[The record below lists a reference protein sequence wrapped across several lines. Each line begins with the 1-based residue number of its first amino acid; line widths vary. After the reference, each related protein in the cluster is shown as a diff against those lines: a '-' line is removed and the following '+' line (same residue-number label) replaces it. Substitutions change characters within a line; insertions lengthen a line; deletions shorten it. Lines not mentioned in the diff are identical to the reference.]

1 MSLLKKSP
9 LCFLELTFD
18 KKRLK
23 ILIMENL
30 TKMKEIFNKLAL
42 VTMFVGSVLSFNS
55 CGEKEQ
61 IHGADNPVED
71 QCVYCDDEKN
81 DNSCVNGSECGC
93 FIETIGN
100 YKFPNFPEETGMI
113 DEQAAT
119 ILNNAKSYMN
129 VILGD
134 LNESLKGN
142 SAAQSYFADYIN
154 NLNSIE
160 YEKNNTTGID
170 PVINDL
176 NEYHKRIFVEI
187 VKNIN
192 TPLKQD
198 RFIRENEAFDT
209 KCYKDGFGSN
219 FINDAVETYETQKS
233 EVIRKWAGMHRVTG
247 TEQPFDIEEDMN
259 CGYTN
264 ISQDMDRLL
273 EEAAANIG
281 HGVTAEHLSIIKSGS
296 NIIKYLDAKHDL
308 HARAL
313 HNMSSCVSLETQGTI
328 VNAMDEV
335 KLPLTQ
341 TNMVM
346 NERSL

>member
-1 MSLLKKSP
+1 
-9 LCFLELTFD
+9 
-18 KKRLK
+18 
-23 ILIMENL
+23 MENL

-61 IHGADNPVED
+61 IHGAADNLVED

-81 DNSCVNGSECGC
+81 DNSCVNGSECEC
-93 FIETIGN
+93 FIETICN

-142 SAAQSYFADYIN
+142 TEAQAYFADYIN
-154 NLNSIE
+154 NLESIQ
-160 YEKNNTTGID
+160 YKRDNTTGID
-170 PVINDL
+170 PVINQL
-176 NEYHKRIFVEI
+176 NRFHKTIFVEI

-192 TPLKQD
+192 DPLNQD
-198 RFIRENEAFDT
+198 RFIRYNEAFDT
-209 KCYKDGFGSN
+209 KGYKDGYGSN
-219 FINDAVETYETQKS
+219 LINDAVETYETQKS

-247 TEQPFDIEEDMN
+247 TIQLFDIEEDMN
-259 CGYTN
+259 CGYKE
-264 ISQDMDRLL
+264 ISKDMDRLL

-281 HGVTAEHLSIIKSGS
+281 HGVTAKHLSIIKSGS
-296 NIIKYLDAKHDL
+296 NIIKYLDAKHDFYG
-308 HARAL
+308 RAL

-341 TNMVM
+341 TNMVI

>member
-1 MSLLKKSP
+1 
-9 LCFLELTFD
+9 
-18 KKRLK
+18 
-23 ILIMENL
+23 MENL

-55 CGEKEQ
+55 CGDKEQ
-61 IHGADNPVED
+61 IHGGNPVED
-71 QCVYCDDEKN
+71 QCVYCDDEKI
-81 DNSCVNGSECGC
+81 DNSCVNGSECGGEEISVPEASD
-93 FIETIGN
+93 IETIGN

-113 DEQAAT
+113 DQQAAT
-119 ILNNAKSYMN
+119 ILNNAKSYMY

-142 SAAQSYFADYIN
+142 SAAQAYFADYIN
-154 NLNSIE
+154 NLNSIK
-160 YEKNNTTGID
+160 YERNNTTGID
-170 PVINDL
+170 PVINQL
-176 NEYHKRIFVEI
+176 NRFHKTIFVEI

-192 TPLKQD
+192 TPLKQK
-198 RFIRENEAFDT
+198 RFVRYYKAFDM
-209 KCYKDGFGSN
+209 K
-219 FINDAVETYETQKS
+219 TYEDGWGNNLDANTDIKEKCEQQRTRIIN
-233 EVIRKWAGMHRVTG
+233 EWIGLHNVTG

-273 EEAAANIG
+273 EEAATNIG
-281 HGVTAEHLSIIKSGS
+281 HGVTAKHLSIIKNGS

-308 HARAL
+308 HAQAL

-328 VNAMDEV
+328 DEAMDEAA
-335 KLPLTQ
+335 PLTQ

>member
-1 MSLLKKSP
+1 M
-9 LCFLELTFD
+9 FFRQLTFD

-23 ILIMENL
+23 ILIMVNL
-30 TKMKEIFNKLAL
+30 TKTKEFFNKLAL
-42 VTMFVGSVLSFNS
+42 VTMLAGSVLSFNS

-100 YKFPNFPEETGMI
+100 YKFPNFPQETGMI
-113 DEQAAT
+113 DEKAAT
-119 ILNNAKSYMN
+119 TLSNAKSYMN

-134 LNESLKGN
+134 LNESLKDN
-142 SAAQSYFADYIN
+142 SAAQAYFADYIN

-192 TPLKQD
+192 TPLNQNRLTRYYK
-198 RFIRENEAFDT
+198 AFDMKIYEDGWGNNLDANT
-209 KCYKDGFGSN
+209 DIKEKCEQQRTRI
-219 FINDAVETYETQKS
+219 INEW
-233 EVIRKWAGMHRVTG
+233 IGLHNVTG
-247 TEQPFDIEEDMN
+247 TEQLFDIEEDMN

-264 ISQDMDRLL
+264 ISQDMYRLL
-273 EEAAANIG
+273 EEAATNIG

-296 NIIKYLDAKHDL
+296 NIIKYLDAKHDFYG
-308 HARAL
+308 RAL

-328 VNAMDEV
+328 DEAMDEV
-335 KLPLTQ
+335 SPLT
-341 TNMVM
+341 
-346 NERSL
+346 

>member
-1 MSLLKKSP
+1 
-9 LCFLELTFD
+9 
-18 KKRLK
+18 
-23 ILIMENL
+23 
-30 TKMKEIFNKLAL
+30 MKEIFNKLAL
-42 VTMFVGSVLSFNS
+42 VTMLAGSVLSFNS
-55 CGEKEQ
+55 CGDKEQ
-61 IHGADNPVED
+61 IHGGNPTTPVED

-93 FIETIGN
+93 IETIGN
-100 YKFPNFPEETGMI
+100 YKFPNFPKETGMI

-134 LNESLKGN
+134 LNKSLEGN
-142 SAAQSYFADYIN
+142 SAAQAYFANYIN

-160 YEKNNTTGID
+160 YKRDNTFGID
-170 PVINDL
+170 KVINKL
-176 NEYHKRIFVEI
+176 NEYHKTIFVEI

-192 TPLKQD
+192 TPLGQD
-198 RFIRENEAFDT
+198 RFIRYNEALDT
-209 KCYKDGFGSN
+209 KGYKDGYGSN

-247 TEQPFDIEEDMN
+247 TKQPFDIENDMN
-259 CGYTN
+259 CGYTEILN
-264 ISQDMDRLL
+264 DMDRLL
-273 EEAAANIG
+273 EEAATNIG
-281 HGVTAEHLSIIKSGS
+281 HGVTAKHLSIIKNGS
-296 NIIKYLDAKHDL
+296 NIIKYLDAKHDFYGQ
-308 HARAL
+308 AL
-313 HNMSSCVSLETQGTI
+313 HDMSSCVSLEAQGTI

-341 TNMVM
+341 TNMMM